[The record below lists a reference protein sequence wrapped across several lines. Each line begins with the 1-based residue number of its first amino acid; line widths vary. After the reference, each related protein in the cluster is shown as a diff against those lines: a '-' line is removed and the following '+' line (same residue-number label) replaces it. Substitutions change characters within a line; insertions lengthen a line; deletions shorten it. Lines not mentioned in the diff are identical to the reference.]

1 MKILDR
7 YIFFKFIGAFS
18 FTVLV
23 LIPIIVIINLTD
35 RIDDLIQHGVGVIET
50 VLYYI
55 DFSAYLMTYLMPII
69 VFISVVFV
77 TARLASNT
85 EIVAMLSSGMSYQ
98 RVMRP
103 YFYGAIVLAIF
114 NFVLVGWITPN
125 SNKDRIDFEKAYFR
139 GPDYNNDRNI
149 HIQIKPNVYF
159 YLESYR
165 VQSQTGYKFTLEEF
179 NDDGGMVSKLYSNKL
194 TWTEDSLG
202 NEFWR
207 TDEYVIRKI
216 LDGEEQIEAGE
227 YIDTTFALT
236 PKDFE
241 SDKNRNETFTIPQL
255 REFIAL
261 LELRGSDDKNIYLI
275 ELYVRYMSPFT
286 VILLTF
292 IGVIVSS
299 RKTRGGSSFQI
310 ALGFLLAFIY
320 IILFIMSRSFAQNN
334 GDHLLIPM
342 WTPNFIFTAIGVY
355 LYIKAPK

>member
-7 YIFFKFIGAFS
+7 YIFFKFLGAFT

-35 RIDDLIQHGVGVIET
+35 RIDDLLQHGVGVIDT
-50 VLYYI
+50 VLYYF

-69 VFISVVFV
+69 VFIAVVFV
-77 TARLASNT
+77 TARLAGNT

-103 YFYGAIVLAIF
+103 YLYGALVLAII

-125 SNKDRIDFEKAYFR
+125 SNRDRIDFESAYFH
-139 GPDYNNDRNI
+139 GPQYNNDRNI
-149 HIQIKPNVYF
+149 HIQIQPNVYF

-165 VQSQTGYKFTLEEF
+165 IQSKTGYKFTLEKFDEKG
-179 NDDGGMVSKLYSNKL
+179 NLKEKLYSNKL

-202 NEFWR
+202 NGFWR
-207 TDEYVIRKI
+207 TDEYVLRKI
-216 LDGEEQIEAGE
+216 LDGEVQIDKGE
-227 YIDTTFALT
+227 KIDTTFALT

-241 SDKNRNETFTIPQL
+241 SNEDRNETFTIPQL
-255 REFIAL
+255 REYIAL

-310 ALGFLLAFIY
+310 ALGFLLAFVY

-334 GDHLLIPM
+334 GDYLLLPM
-342 WTPNFIFTAIGVY
+342 WTPNIIFTAIGVY
-355 LYIKAPK
+355 LYLKAPK